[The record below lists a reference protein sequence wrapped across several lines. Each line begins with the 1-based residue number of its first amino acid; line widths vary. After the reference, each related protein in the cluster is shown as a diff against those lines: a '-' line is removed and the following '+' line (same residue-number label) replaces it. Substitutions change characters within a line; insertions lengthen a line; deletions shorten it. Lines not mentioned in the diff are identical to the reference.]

1 LDDDFALAHAFAGH
15 IYVLRKQS
23 RWTENVFEESKI
35 SVRHSRRAIELG
47 REDALA
53 LALAGFNLAFMADE
67 LDLGAECIARAL
79 SMNSNLALGLH
90 FGGWVNVYL
99 GKHSAAVEHLARAER
114 LSPRDPMLMQNNM
127 ATAWALFFGGKFD
140 EAARLTE
147 RITSALP
154 TFLPAWRVGA
164 ISYAMNGDRDRA
176 AIAARKVLEFDPSAR
191 VSILVPL
198 LPLRRPEDRERYRE
212 GLRAAGIPD

>member
-1 LDDDFALAHAFAGH
+1 
-15 IYVLRKQS
+15 
-23 RWTENVFEESKI
+23 
-35 SVRHSRRAIELG
+35 
-47 REDALA
+47 
-53 LALAGFNLAFMADE
+53 
-67 LDLGAECIARAL
+67 
-79 SMNSNLALGLH
+79 
-90 FGGWVNVYL
+90 VNVYL
-99 GKHSAAVEHLARAER
+99 GKHSAAIEHLARAER

-127 ATAWALFFGGKFD
+127 AIAWALFFGGKFD

-154 TFLPAWRVGA
+154 TYLPAWRVGA

-176 AIAARKVLEFDPSAR
+176 AIATRKVLEFDPSAR